1 MKYDV
6 VIIGGGLAGV
16 TAGIHLQ
23 KEGKRTIIV
32 SAGLSLHTTSRKEYV
47 ALGGTILPGDSVLG
61 GEFEGNALKS
71 VRTHN
76 LGSTRLCADAF
87 ILCTGKYFSKGLAST
102 MDSVYETVFGC
113 DVDYLA
119 DPTQWV
125 DKDFFAPQPF
135 MEFGVITDEK
145 GRVSI
150 GGKVVENLYA
160 AGEILAGKDV
170 DIVESA
176 LNVCKRLI

>member
-16 TAGIHLQ
+16 TAGIQLQ
-23 KEGKRTIIV
+23 KEGRRSVIV
-32 SAGLSLHTTSRKEYV
+32 AAGLSLHPTARKEYV
-47 ALGGTILPGDSVLG
+47 ALGGTILPGDAVLSG
-61 GEFEGNALKS
+61 KFQGSTLKS
-71 VRTHN
+71 VNTKN
-76 LGSTRLCADAF
+76 LGTTALEADNF

-102 MDSVYETVFGC
+102 MDKVYETVFGC

-135 MEFGVITDEK
+135 MQFGVITDEN

-150 GGKVVENLYA
+150 DGKVIENLYA
-160 AGEILAGKDV
+160 AGEILAGRDV

-176 LNVCKRLI
+176 LKVCRNLI